1 MQHRYK
7 QKEKQST
14 KLSKIVDDTKQKQ
27 KSKNWVT
34 YFSSTSIGE
43 REEKKKGTLKDV
55 AFRSRSHQ
63 QQEEKETE
71 NQDQN
76 QLWDGRNEKTLSF
89 LFSAPHFSHLPTSSS
104 LPDTVAAPC
113 SGPVHLWA
121 IQKGRGKGLFSLH
134 TSLLRNQKKKTWK
147 NERCCLAAK
156 HANYKKRKQKLT
168 HESTGENW
176 ALRHSTSPFKT
187 RTERTEKKKAV

>member
-1 MQHRYK
+1 MMQHRYK

-134 TSLLRNQKKKTWK
+134 TSLLRNQKKK
-147 NERCCLAAK
+147 NL
-156 HANYKKRKQKLT
+156 KK
-168 HESTGENW
+168 W
-176 ALRHSTSPFKT
+176 AVLFGSKT
-187 RTERTEKKKAV
+187 RKLQEEKTKAHARVSGRELSTKTLDLTV